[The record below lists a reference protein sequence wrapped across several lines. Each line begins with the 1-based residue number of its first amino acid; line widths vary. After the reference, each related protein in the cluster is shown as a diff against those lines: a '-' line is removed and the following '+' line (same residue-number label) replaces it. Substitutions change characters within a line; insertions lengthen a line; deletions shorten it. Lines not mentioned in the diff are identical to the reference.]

1 MLSLT
6 ACFSTPL
13 VKTEFIKAEIP
24 PAPVLPEMYEVRWQA
39 SAGCYCLD
47 EENAKNLLKNI
58 MLLQAHDRALAELL
72 EGLRK

>member
-1 MLSLT
+1 M
-6 ACFSTPL
+6 
-13 VKTEFIKAEIP
+13 
-24 PAPVLPEMYEVRWQA
+24 LPEMYEVRWQA